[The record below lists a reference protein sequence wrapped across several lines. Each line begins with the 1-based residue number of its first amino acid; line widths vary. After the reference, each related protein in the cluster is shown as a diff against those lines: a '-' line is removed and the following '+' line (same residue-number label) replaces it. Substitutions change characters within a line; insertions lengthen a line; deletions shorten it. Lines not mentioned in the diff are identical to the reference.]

1 MQMVFWKRSVQTGK
15 NAFWSCCC
23 LPVTLRI
30 IVLQTCLR
38 GLNLTGRAVCHF
50 DQIAPRPR
58 PSTTITAATA
68 DLAYFPV
75 LCLLCKLYIHSLV
88 GKLLFM
94 QVPFVAVGPLQQ
106 LHPLSFGEGISLDP
120 LPPKEIRWVGPG
132 CYFCVG
138 PEDMCQEM
146 NLA

>member
-1 MQMVFWKRSVQTGK
+1 MVFGNDQSRQEKMPFG
-15 NAFWSCCC
+15 AA
-23 LPVTLRI
+23 
-30 IVLQTCLR
+30 
-38 GLNLTGRAVCHF
+38 AVCLSRRALLFCRHVCGAEF
-50 DQIAPRPR
+50 NCTSSVSFWPDCRPPTHQ

-68 DLAYFPV
+68 DLAYFTL

-88 GKLLFM
+88 GELLLM
-94 QVPFVAVGPLQQ
+94 QVPFVAAGPLQQ

-132 CYFCVG
+132 CDFCVG
-138 PEDMCQEM
+138 PEDMCREI